1 MSKETN
7 CGRGLMQEGRGGAG
21 GGAVALRNIE
31 LNVSGTVNELYSEM
45 DNSDSYQIT
54 GL

>member
-1 MSKETN
+1 MVEG
-7 CGRGLMQEGRGGAG
+7 CGRRGAG
-21 GGAVALRNIE
+21 GGGGEAVAVNNIE

-45 DNSDSYQIT
+45 DNSDSYQTT